1 VPAPDLSALLRAQNA
16 GRDPKL
22 LAAKYAAMRATPFAF
37 FRATCGLF
45 YTRAAAH
52 HLLPKAP
59 LGWLCGDLHLENF
72 GAYRGEN
79 GLAYFDL
86 NDFDEALLAP
96 GTWDILRLTASVV
109 VWAGQREHSAREQ
122 KRLAQIPLEAFDT
135 ALRAGRARW
144 LERATA
150 EGPIRKLLR
159 QVERRTQQDLLDQ
172 RTAQGGKHGTRRLL
186 RVPGQLLPAPPGE
199 KLRVVRALA
208 RFARRAHAQSYYRVL
223 DVTRR
228 IAGLG
233 SLGLPRWV
241 ILVEGDGSPDGNRLL
256 DLKAAHLPTA
266 LPWAGVR
273 QVRFGSEAERVVQ
286 VQQWLEAE
294 PPALLAALGTGKGFI
309 LRELQPRKDRLRLA
323 QLEEDPHRAT
333 SALQA
338 MGRLAGWALLR
349 GAGRRGAAGVDQW
362 MVWARKPAW
371 RRQLLANAVELAR
384 LVQDDWRAF
393 STGYDG
399 GAFGGPRSQEN
410 G

>member
-1 VPAPDLSALLRAQNA
+1 
-16 GRDPKL
+16 
-22 LAAKYAAMRATPFAF
+22 MRATPFAF

-45 YTRAAAH
+45 YARAAAH

-59 LGWLCGDLHLENF
+59 FGWLCGDLHLENF

-96 GTWDILRLTASVV
+96 GTWDILRLVTSVV
-109 VWAGQREHSAREQ
+109 VWAAQREHSAHQQRQ
-122 KRLAQIPLEAFDT
+122 VAQILLEAFDA

-159 QVERRTQQDLLDQ
+159 QVERRTTEELLDQ
-172 RTAQGGKHGTRRLL
+172 RTAGQGKHGARRLL
-186 RVPGQLLPAPPGE
+186 RVPGQLLPAPHSE
-199 KLRVVRALA
+199 KSRVVKTLA
-208 RFARRAHAQSYYRVL
+208 RFARGVHAQGYYRVL

-256 DLKAAHLPTA
+256 DLKAAHPPAA
-266 LPWAGVR
+266 LPWTRPR
-273 QVRFGSEAERVVQ
+273 QPRFPSEAARAVQ
-286 VQQWLEAE
+286 VQQWVEAE
-294 PPALLAALGTGKGFI
+294 PPALLAAVGSGQGFI
-309 LRELQPRKDRLRLA
+309 LRELQPRKDRMRLA
-323 QLEEDPHRAT
+323 HLEEDPHRVA
-333 SALQA
+333 SVLEA

-349 GAGRRGAAGVDQW
+349 GAGRRGA
-362 MVWARKPAW
+362 RNCLP
-371 RRQLLANAVELAR
+371 
-384 LVQDDWRAF
+384 
-393 STGYDG
+393 T
-399 GAFGGPRSQEN
+399 P
-410 G
+410 